1 MPEKTFT
8 IQLSAERFLVAEC
21 FRIGPR
27 IVDFVVRLMIYRN
40 DGEVEV
46 VARYDTAHGIAHLDQ
61 LKQGGRLLQK
71 TWLPHLDFNEAYE
84 YALEEFKTN
93 HGHYLQRWRDA

>member
-8 IQLSAERFLVAEC
+8 IPLSAECFLVAEC
-21 FRIGPR
+21 FRTGPR
-27 IVDFVVRLMIYRN
+27 VVDFVVRLMIYRN

-61 LKQGGRLLQK
+61 LKQGGRLLEK
-71 TWLPHLDFNEAYE
+71 TWLPHLDFDEAYE
-84 YALEEFKTN
+84 YALKEFKTN
-93 HGHYLQRWRDA
+93 HGHYLQR

>member
-8 IQLSAERFLVAEC
+8 IPLSAECFLVAEC

-27 IVDFVVRLMIYRN
+27 IVNFVV
-40 DGEVEV
+40 
-46 VARYDTAHGIAHLDQ
+46 RYDTAHGIAHLDQ

-71 TWLPHLDFNEAYE
+71 TWLPHLDFNEVYE
-84 YALEEFKTN
+84 YALEEFKAN